1 MLEID
6 FFADAVAYIDAHASE
21 TPSKPQQTQEHEEK
35 AQDRIYIEPEKQP
48 AFKPVTSPLQNK
60 AYNINLDKEI
70 VTLKGVT
77 YPLPDVF
84 NKKMIE
90 QGDKKTIEMMFI
102 YLGHPEVEA

>member
-6 FFADAVAYIDAHASE
+6 FFADAVAYIDAHASD
-21 TPSKPQQTQEHEEK
+21 TPSKPQQTQEHVK
-35 AQDRIYIEPEKQP
+35 TVTDNIYIEDKKQE
-48 AFKPVTSPLQNK
+48 ALKPVTAPLQNK
-60 AYNINLDKEI
+60 PYKIDLSQGI

-84 NKKMIE
+84 NKKMLA

>member
-6 FFADAVAYIDAHASE
+6 FFADAVAYIDAHASD
-21 TPSKPQQTQEHEEK
+21 TPSKPQQTQEHVK
-35 AQDRIYIEPEKQP
+35 TVTDNIYIEDVKQE
-48 AFKPVTSPLQNK
+48 ALKPVTSPLQNK
-60 AYNINLDKEI
+60 PYKIDLSQGI

-84 NKKMIE
+84 NKKMLA